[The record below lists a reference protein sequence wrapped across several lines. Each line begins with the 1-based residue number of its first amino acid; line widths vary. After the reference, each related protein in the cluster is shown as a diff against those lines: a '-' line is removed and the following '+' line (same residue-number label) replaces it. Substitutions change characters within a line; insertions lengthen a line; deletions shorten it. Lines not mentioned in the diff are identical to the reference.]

1 MYRVLL
7 VEDDRGI
14 ADALCAQLGDWGF
27 AVRAAENFQDIVGE
41 FRAFDAQLVLLDLM
55 LESKG
60 RDEWN

>member
-27 AVRAAENFQDIVGE
+27 AVRAVENV
-41 FRAFDAQLVLLDLM
+41 
-55 LESKG
+55 
-60 RDEWN
+60 RDVTG